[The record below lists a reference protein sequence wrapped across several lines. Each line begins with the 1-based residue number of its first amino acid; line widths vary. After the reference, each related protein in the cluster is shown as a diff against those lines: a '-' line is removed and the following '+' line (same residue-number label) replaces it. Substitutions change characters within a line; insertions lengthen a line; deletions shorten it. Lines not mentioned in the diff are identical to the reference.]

1 MWLLNI
7 RRWLAGLRKSGGGD
21 RSGSSRASQTIRAR
35 RRSQDRRRRSWESK
49 YLIEFRFNGHVK
61 KKIRNLQKVVF
72 ANHGAR
78 TRRREVPHI
87 TLVGPCK
94 TKNGKRLIRTVLNV
108 AKKYDNVTF
117 RLDGFGMFEGRA
129 VYVKIKPSDELNKMR
144 NEIVETL
151 QGFCQLQDHD
161 HGPYRP
167 HATLCMD
174 THFPGN
180 TNIRRKFDDIMR
192 FLNTYKIPH
201 IRQCMLRV
209 TILGSK
215 GRIVC
220 EYDLFLRK
228 KLSRREALDRYV
240 FRETMRVLKE
250 KRRGLDSRP
259 RHRADMAD
267 EDDYP
272 GRVFVASD
280 LHFDHEN
287 IIRFCDRPF
296 RSAREMNRAMLN
308 NWNRAVSDN
317 DRVYYL
323 GDLTYSRGRKP
334 IDFWLSKLNGEI
346 RFIRGNHDTDIITR
360 AEVIQDHR
368 LIRYHGHD
376 FLLMHD
382 PYRPPNYPGWIIHGG
397 KHNNYPRKFPHINRE
412 NKTIN
417 VCVEWTGYAPMN
429 MDEIVAKI
437 SGERL

>member
-1 MWLLNI
+1 M
-7 RRWLAGLRKSGGGD
+7 
-21 RSGSSRASQTIRAR
+21 
-35 RRSQDRRRRSWESK
+35 SK
-49 YLIEFRFNGHVK
+49 YLIEFRFHGRVK
-61 KKIRNLQKVVF
+61 KKIRNLQEVVF

-87 TLVGPCK
+87 TLAGPC
-94 TKNGKRLIRTVLNV
+94 TTRDGKRLVREVLNV
-108 AKKYDNVTF
+108 AKRYDNVSF

-129 VYVKIKPSDELNKMR
+129 VYVKIKPSYELSKMR
-144 NEIVETL
+144 NEIVGAL
-151 QGFCQLQDHD
+151 KGFCQLQDHD

-167 HATLCMD
+167 HATLCMN

-180 TNIRRKFDDIMR
+180 TDIRRKFDDVMR
-192 FLNTYKIPH
+192 FLNTYKMPH

-209 TILGSK
+209 TILGSE

-220 EYDLFLRK
+220 EFDMFLGR
-228 KLSRREALDRYV
+228 KLSRREALDRGV
-240 FRETMRVLKE
+240 FRETMHMLKE

-259 RHRADMAD
+259 RHRPNMPD
-267 EDDYP
+267 EGDHP

-296 RSAREMNRAMLN
+296 RSAREMNRAMLD
-308 NWNRAVSDN
+308 NWNRAVSDK

-323 GDLTYSRGRKP
+323 GDLTYGRGRRP

-360 AEVIQDHR
+360 AEVIRDR
-368 LIRYHGHD
+368 LPIRYHGHD

-382 PYRPPNYPGWIIHGG
+382 PYRPPDYRGWIIHGD
-397 KHNNYPRKFPHINRE
+397 KHNNHPRRFPHVNME

-417 VCVEWTGYAPMN
+417 ACAEWTGYAPMD
-429 MDEIVAKI
+429 MGEIVAKI